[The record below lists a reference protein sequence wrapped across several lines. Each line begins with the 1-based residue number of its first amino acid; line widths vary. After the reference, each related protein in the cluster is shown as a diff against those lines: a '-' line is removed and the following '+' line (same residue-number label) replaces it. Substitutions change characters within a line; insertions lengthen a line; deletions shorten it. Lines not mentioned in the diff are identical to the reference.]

1 MSFQFT
7 HPGWLLLLVPVLLWT
22 LGLVWKSDASL
33 VPWRRYASTALRLIV
48 VLLLVF
54 GIAGIQWKKPQEG
67 MNAFFLLDRSDS
79 IPSGQQEQARD
90 WANRWAKAKRPQD
103 KAGFLVFGSDAAL
116 ETTATSVAEAEKIQ
130 AVVGGERTDLAGAI
144 RLGTAAFPEAG
155 QKRLVLF
162 SDGNENVGDAMAALL
177 AAKPLG
183 VSLDV
188 VPLGVTRG
196 DDVAVQKLGLPANVK
211 KGQTFDAKIFAT
223 SDRPRDARVRLY
235 RNDQMLGEQKVHL
248 DTGKNLFTFPQT
260 LAEPGFYS
268 YQVQVEADGD
278 TVPQNNKAAGFVN
291 VRGDPRVLLVSS
303 DPAQD
308 RTLAAALRSGKL
320 DVQLVGLD
328 RLPATLAEMQSYDE
342 LILSNVSAGDLGRDR
357 MAMLQS
363 AVRDFGVGLVVI
375 GGDQAF
381 GAGGYRGTALEETL
395 PVDMELNSKKVLPKG
410 ALALVMH
417 GMEFAN
423 GNQVAREIGVAAL
436 DALGPQDELGVWLWD
451 GIEKA
456 LFDLQPVGNKQKL
469 ATEIMGMNQGDL
481 PSFQGLM
488 TLANAS
494 LQKSSA
500 NLKHMV
506 VFSDGDPNAP
516 APSLMQDIVAH
527 KITVTTVMIGGH
539 VQPTTMI
546 QMAEQGKG
554 RFYDVKSAAELP
566 QIFIKE
572 ASVIL
577 KSAIV
582 EEPFRPQIAA
592 GSELI
597 RGLGGELPIVR
608 GYVATT
614 SRPRAET
621 PLVSDKGDP
630 LLAHWQYG
638 LGRSVA
644 YTSDARAK
652 WGQDWILGPDR
663 QLGAAAS
670 RHLRVQ
676 HRGLGR
682 QRSGN
687 PLRRGPRSAGQLPQL
702 PQSPGRRG
710 ESEGAA
716 GQRGSR
722 ANRSWT
728 LRGQVSHPR
737 SGRVSAQPHGIPRWS
752 PGVVA
757 GGGYQRQLLAGI
769 LLGGAQPESAEASG
783 GGRRRQDAGS
793 SDRQSVRAR
802 PPEDLPA
809 ARSLGGAAQVVRHP
823 LCARC
828 GGAPCGYRPGGMA
841 QGVEPAARGAR
852 VRRCPA
858 GRGRAG
864 IAGSPAAATRP
875 GARNPSGSAARGER
889 TAFPTATSPGHPT
902 RVWEP
907 GRIVPS
913 GFAGSVCRVGFGPRR
928 ASKRGKTRH
937 HQPSVGS
944 QTPRPASV
952 IRSPI
957 PGRSRP
963 ALMPRTPLEPSYAPK
978 VEPKKDRPPACSLAG
993 QPVHAGQGI
1002 CPGLLPVPGAR
1013 GKPYEFQR

>member
-7 HPGWLLLLVPVLLWT
+7 HPGWLLLLVPVILWT
-22 LGLVWKSDASL
+22 LGLAWKSDASL
-33 VPWRRYASTALRLIV
+33 VPWRRHASTGLRLLG

-79 IPSGQQEQARD
+79 IPSSQQEQARD
-90 WANRWAKAKRPQD
+90 WANRWSKAKRPQD
-103 KAGFLVFGSDAAL
+103 KAGFLVFGSEAAL

-144 RLGTAAFPEAG
+144 RLGTAAFPESG

-162 SDGNENVGDAMAALL
+162 SDGNENVGDSMAALL

-248 DTGKNLFTFPQT
+248 DSGKNLFTFPQT
-260 LAEPGFYS
+260 LPEAGFYS

-291 VRGDPRVLLVSS
+291 VRGDPRVLLLSS

-328 RLPATLAEMQSYDE
+328 RIPSTLAEMQSYDE

-363 AVRDFGVGLVVI
+363 AVRDFGIGLVVI

-451 GIEKA
+451 GTEKA

-469 ATEIMGMNQGDL
+469 AGEIMGMNQGDL

-516 APSLMQDIVAH
+516 AAALMQDIVAH
-527 KITVTTVMIGGH
+527 RITVTTVMIGGH
-539 VQPTTMI
+539 VQPTTMV

-597 RGLGGELPIVR
+597 RGLGAELPIVR

-638 LGRSVA
+638 LGRAVA

-652 WGQDWILGPDR
+652 WGQDWIGWDRFQQFWAQTANWALRRVDTSEYNTEVSIDNGQGILSVEALDPQGNFRNFLNLQAAVVSPKGKRVNVALEETGPGRYEAKFPTREVGAYLLNLVELRDGRPMSSQVVGASVNYSPEFSSVEPNLNLLKRLAEAGGGKLLDPQIDNPFSLGRLKTFQPRDLWEALLKWFVILFVLDVAIRRVDIDR
-663 QLGAAAS
+663 EEWLKAWNRLRAALGFGDVRRAVAGQESLGALLQRRDQVRETRPTAQSVADERLFQPRTIPTVSAAATSAEGSAAAS
-670 RHLRVQ
+670 
-676 HRGLGR
+676 
-682 QRSGN
+682 
-687 PLRRGPRSAGQLPQL
+687 
-702 PQSPGRRG
+702 
-710 ESEGAA
+710 
-716 GQRGSR
+716 
-722 ANRSWT
+722 T
-728 LRGQVSHPR
+728 T
-737 SGRVSAQPHGIPRWS
+737 QP
-752 PGVVA
+752 
-757 GGGYQRQLLAGI
+757 
-769 LLGGAQPESAEASG
+769 SG
-783 GGRRRQDAGS
+783 GVA
-793 SDRQSVRAR
+793 
-802 PPEDLPA
+802 PE
-809 ARSLGGAAQVVRHP
+809 
-823 LCARC
+823 
-828 GGAPCGYRPGGMA
+828 
-841 QGVEPAARGAR
+841 
-852 VRRCPA
+852 
-858 GRGRAG
+858 
-864 IAGSPAAATRP
+864 SPAAGAEEKP
-875 GARNPSGSAARGER
+875 G
-889 TAFPTATSPGHPT
+889 TTS
-902 RVWEP
+902 RLLE
-907 GRIVPS
+907 
-913 GFAGSVCRVGFGPRR
+913 AKRR
-928 ASKRGKTRH
+928 ARR
-937 HQPSVGS
+937 Q
-944 QTPRPASV
+944 
-952 IRSPI
+952 
-957 PGRSRP
+957 
-963 ALMPRTPLEPSYAPK
+963 
-978 VEPKKDRPPACSLAG
+978 
-993 QPVHAGQGI
+993 
-1002 CPGLLPVPGAR
+1002 
-1013 GKPYEFQR
+1013 

>member
-652 WGQDWILGPDR
+652 WGQDWIAWAR
-663 QLGAAAS
+663 FQQFWAQTANWA
-670 RHLRVQ
+670 
-676 HRGLGR
+676 
-682 QRSGN
+682 
-687 PLRRGPRSAGQLPQL
+687 LRRVDTSEYNTEVSVDNGQGILSVEALDPQGNFRNFL
-702 PQSPGRRG
+702 NLQAAVVSPKGQRVNVALEQTGPGRYEAKFPTR
-710 ESEGAA
+710 EVGAYLLNLMEFRDGRPA
-716 GQRGSR
+716 S
-722 ANRSWT
+722 S
-728 LRGQVSHPR
+728 QVVGTS
-737 SGRVSAQPHGIPRWS
+737 VNYS
-752 PGVVA
+752 PEFSSVEPNLNLLKRLAEA
-757 GGGYQRQLLAGI
+757 GGGKMLDPQIDNPFALGRLKTFQPLDLWEALLKWFVILFVLDVAVRRVDIDREEWLKAWNRLRAALGFGDVRRAVAGQESLGALLQRRDQVRETRPV
-769 LLGGAQPESAEASG
+769 AQPVANE
-783 GGRRRQDAGS
+783 RLFQPRQ
-793 SDRQSVRAR
+793 VPVI
-802 PPEDLPA
+802 PPE
-809 ARSLGGAAQVVRHP
+809 S
-823 LCARC
+823 
-828 GGAPCGYRPGGMA
+828 
-841 QGVEPAARGAR
+841 
-852 VRRCPA
+852 
-858 GRGRAG
+858 
-864 IAGSPAAATRP
+864 GSPAASSPPASQAP
-875 GARNPSGSAARGER
+875 SAGLGSVPAEPPSGEKPG
-889 TAFPTATSPGHPT
+889 TTS
-902 RVWEP
+902 RLLE
-907 GRIVPS
+907 
-913 GFAGSVCRVGFGPRR
+913 AKRR
-928 ASKRGKTRH
+928 ARR
-937 HQPSVGS
+937 Q
-944 QTPRPASV
+944 
-952 IRSPI
+952 
-957 PGRSRP
+957 
-963 ALMPRTPLEPSYAPK
+963 
-978 VEPKKDRPPACSLAG
+978 
-993 QPVHAGQGI
+993 
-1002 CPGLLPVPGAR
+1002 
-1013 GKPYEFQR
+1013 

>member
-7 HPGWLLLLVPVLLWT
+7 HPGWLLLLVPVILWT
-22 LGLVWKSDASL
+22 LGLAWKSDASL
-33 VPWRRYASTALRLIV
+33 VPWRRHASTGLRLLG

-79 IPSGQQEQARD
+79 IPSSQQEQSRD
-90 WANRWAKAKRPQD
+90 WANRWSKGKRPQD

-144 RLGTAAFPEAG
+144 RLGTAAFPESG

-162 SDGNENVGDAMAALL
+162 SDGNENVGDSMAALL

-260 LAEPGFYS
+260 LPEAGFYS

-291 VRGDPRVLLVSS
+291 VRGDPRVLLLSS

-320 DVQLVGLD
+320 EVQLVGLD
-328 RLPATLAEMQSYDE
+328 RIPATLAEMQSYDE
-342 LILSNVSAGDLGRDR
+342 LLLSNVSAGDLGRDR

-363 AVRDFGVGLVVI
+363 AVRDFGIGLVVI

-436 DALGPQDELGVWLWD
+436 DALGPQDELGVFLWD
-451 GIEKA
+451 GTEKA
-456 LFDLQPVGNKQKL
+456 LFDLQPVGTKQKL
-469 ATEIMGMNQGDL
+469 AGEIMGMNQGDL

-488 TLANAS
+488 TMANAS

-516 APSLMQDIVAH
+516 SAALMQDIVAH

-539 VQPTTMI
+539 VQPTTMV

-577 KSAIV
+577 KSAII

-597 RGLGGELPIVR
+597 RGLGSELPIVR

-638 LGRSVA
+638 LGRAVA

-652 WGQDWILGPDR
+652 WGQDWIGWDR
-663 QLGAAAS
+663 FQQFWAQTANWA
-670 RHLRVQ
+670 
-676 HRGLGR
+676 
-682 QRSGN
+682 
-687 PLRRGPRSAGQLPQL
+687 LRRVDTSEYNTEVSIDNGQGILSVEALDPQGNFRNFL
-702 PQSPGRRG
+702 NLQAAVVSPKGQRVNVALEQTGPGRYEAKFPTR
-710 ESEGAA
+710 EVGAYLLNLVELRD
-716 GQRGSR
+716 GR
-722 ANRSWT
+722 ATSS
-728 LRGQVSHPR
+728 QVVGASVNYSPEF
-737 SGRVSAQPHGIPRWS
+737 SAVEPNLNLLKRLAE
-752 PGVVA
+752 A
-757 GGGYQRQLLAGI
+757 GGGKLLDPQIDDPFSLGRLKTFQPRDLWEALLKWFVILFVLDVAVRRVDIDREEWLKAWNRLRAALGFGDVRRAVAGQESLGALLQRRDQ
-769 LLGGAQPESAEASG
+769 
-783 GGRRRQDAGS
+783 
-793 SDRQSVRAR
+793 VRGTR
-802 PPEDLPA
+802 PA
-809 ARSLGGAAQVVRHP
+809 AQAVPDERLFQPRTIPTVSP
-823 LCARC
+823 S
-828 GGAPCGYRPGGMA
+828 
-841 QGVEPAARGAR
+841 
-852 VRRCPA
+852 
-858 GRGRAG
+858 
-864 IAGSPAAATRP
+864 GSPAAGSTAASAP
-875 GARNPSGSAARGER
+875 LSAAGAAPGIPE
-889 TAFPTATSPGHPT
+889 TGAEEKPGTTS
-902 RVWEP
+902 RLLE
-907 GRIVPS
+907 
-913 GFAGSVCRVGFGPRR
+913 AKRR
-928 ASKRGKTRH
+928 ARR
-937 HQPSVGS
+937 Q
-944 QTPRPASV
+944 
-952 IRSPI
+952 
-957 PGRSRP
+957 
-963 ALMPRTPLEPSYAPK
+963 
-978 VEPKKDRPPACSLAG
+978 
-993 QPVHAGQGI
+993 
-1002 CPGLLPVPGAR
+1002 
-1013 GKPYEFQR
+1013 